1 MFDLFRKSVVFFL
14 FVILFIFTKRI
25 CNINGIKHK
34 CNNSFQFFGKQS
46 AAKFTV
52 KIRLYVLSFYYL
64 HTICII
70 VVTLRR
76 TFYFTVVIYVC
87 HNFFKLKQTFIS
99 AGGPEELR
107 VSVCI

>member
-52 KIRLYVLSFYYL
+52 KIRLYVLSFYFTYNLYYCCYFEKNILL
-64 HTICII
+64 HSSNIC
-70 VVTLRR
+70 L
-76 TFYFTVVIYVC
+76 
-87 HNFFKLKQTFIS
+87 S
-99 AGGPEELR
+99 
-107 VSVCI
+107 